1 MKSIL
6 LISTSLSK
14 ESISANLIKFVNIQ
28 LKKENV
34 KSKIID
40 LREFNIPFCDG
51 RSINEY
57 DAKTIQPSFELL
69 TKNNIK
75 MKPNSLHI
83 IFDIATFFIF
93 SIPRNLRIKDG
104 PRKHP

>member
-14 ESISANLIKFVNIQ
+14 ESISANLIKFVNSQ

-57 DAKTIQPSFELL
+57 DSNIQSLFNDL
-69 TKNNIK
+69 KNIDY
-75 MKPNSLHI
+75 I
-83 IFDIATFFIF
+83 IFWFPNLLLFNFWCIKEFLRYIF
-93 SIPRNLRIKDG
+93 TCYEK
-104 PRKHP
+104 

>member
-57 DAKTIQPSFELL
+57 DANIQSLFNDL
-69 TKNNIK
+69 KN
-75 MKPNSLHI
+75 
-83 IFDIATFFIF
+83 IF
-93 SIPRNLRIKDG
+93 SERELKIKISYGADYSSLQSL
-104 PRKHP
+104 